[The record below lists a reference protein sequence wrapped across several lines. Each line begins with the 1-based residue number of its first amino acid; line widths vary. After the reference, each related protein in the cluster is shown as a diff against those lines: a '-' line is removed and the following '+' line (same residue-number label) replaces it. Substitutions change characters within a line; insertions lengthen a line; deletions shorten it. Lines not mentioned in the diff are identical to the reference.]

1 MGMCKPSGGI
11 NKTIYGPVRGNIEKK
26 QDTPNSRTDYY
37 DEITGEY
44 CNNDGMDQMVW
55 LFGTEIGNMGIRI
68 ILTLFHMTTLGI
80 GQRKIHDKN
89 LFPKMI
95 IIVNKRSRL

>member
-1 MGMCKPSGGI
+1 
-11 NKTIYGPVRGNIEKK
+11 
-26 QDTPNSRTDYY
+26 
-37 DEITGEY
+37 
-44 CNNDGMDQMVW
+44 MDQMVW
-55 LFGTEIGNMGIRI
+55 LFGTEIGNMGVRI
-68 ILTLFHMTTLGI
+68 ILTLFHMATLGI

>member
-37 DEITGEY
+37 DEITGE
-44 CNNDGMDQMVW
+44 
-55 LFGTEIGNMGIRI
+55 
-68 ILTLFHMTTLGI
+68 IL
-80 GQRKIHDKN
+80 
-89 LFPKMI
+89 
-95 IIVNKRSRL
+95 

>member
-37 DEITGEY
+37 DEITGEILQQRWY
-44 CNNDGMDQMVW
+44 GPDGMAIWDIDW
-55 LFGTEIGNMGIRI
+55 KHGDSNNSHTFP
-68 ILTLFHMTTLGI
+68 
-80 GQRKIHDKN
+80 HDHPWDWTKKN
-89 LFPKMI
+89 PRQKPVPK
-95 IIVNKRSRL
+95 NDNYC